1 MRPIDAD
8 MLKAEFTGNFQ
19 NEYGI
24 AQVKAIIDT
33 MPTIDAEPVRHGHIV
48 KKKRVLG
55 GLESHKCPECS
66 HRWQEDHRCEVEEWL
81 CSECGKVLAENYTNY
96 CPNCGA
102 RMDGKGG
109 ENEQV

>member
-1 MRPIDAD
+1 MRLIDAD

-19 NEYGI
+19 KEYGVSQI
-24 AQVKAIIDT
+24 KAMIDVR
-33 MPTIDAEPVRHGHIV
+33 PTIEAEPVRHGRWVLECDPNGNPYCFHCSVCDSDSHHIGV
-48 KKKRVLG
+48 TIA
-55 GLESHKCPECS
+55 S
-66 HRWQEDHRCEVEEWL
+66 D
-81 CSECGKVLAENYTNY
+81 Y